1 MPDEEAENMKKDKSK
16 TTMPLSELKPG
27 DEATISEIGDDM
39 DAQDRLLELGL
50 NRGTPIRV
58 IKFAPLGDPIEI
70 NVRGYYLSIRKDM
83 ARHIRVRRRRR
94 GRHFGN

>member
-1 MPDEEAENMKKDKSK
+1 MKKNKLK
-16 TTMPLSELKPG
+16 TTLLLSDLEPG
-27 DEATISEIGDDM
+27 DEATISEIGDDI
-39 DAQDRLLELGL
+39 DAQGRLLEMGL
-50 NRGTPIRV
+50 NHGTPIRV
-58 IKFAPLGDPIEI
+58 IKFAPLGDPMEI